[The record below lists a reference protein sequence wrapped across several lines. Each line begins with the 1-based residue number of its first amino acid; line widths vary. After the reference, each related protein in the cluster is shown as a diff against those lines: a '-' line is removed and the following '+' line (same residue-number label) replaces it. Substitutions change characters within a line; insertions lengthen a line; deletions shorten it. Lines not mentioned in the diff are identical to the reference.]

1 MAWSVPRQAVRPE
14 PRSSGSAAAA
24 STTGPSKS
32 TMPGISRAA
41 CTARV
46 GDGVRAMSDDR
57 LGGELVDP
65 GGWRFQHPAG
75 IVLDE
80 AADGVGQQVVGVGAV
95 GHHLPELLEDTR
107 PEAHTSELTSLMR
120 TSYVN

>member
-1 MAWSVPRQAVRPE
+1 MAWSVPMQAVRPE

-46 GDGVRAMSDDR
+46 GDGGRAMSDDR

-65 GGWRFQHPAG
+65 GGWRLQHTAG
-75 IVLDE
+75 IVRDE
-80 AADGVGQQVVGVGAV
+80 AADRVGQQVVGEGAV
-95 GHHLPELLEDTR
+95 GQHHPVPLEDQVGGVAMPYR
-107 PEAHTSELTSLMR
+107 L
-120 TSYVN
+120 

>member
-1 MAWSVPRQAVRPE
+1 MIRRPTSLTRTDPLFPYPSLFRSRSNMAWSVPMQAVRPE

-65 GGWRFQHPAG
+65 GGWRLQHPAG

-80 AADGVGQQVVGVGAV
+80 AADGVGQQEIG
-95 GHHLPELLEDTR
+95 R
-107 PEAHTSELTSLMR
+107 AHG
-120 TSYVN
+120 